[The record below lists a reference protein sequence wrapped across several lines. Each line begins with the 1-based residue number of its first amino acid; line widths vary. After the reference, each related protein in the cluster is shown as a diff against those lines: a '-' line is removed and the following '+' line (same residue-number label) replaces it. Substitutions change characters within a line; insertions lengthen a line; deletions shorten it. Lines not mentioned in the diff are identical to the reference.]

1 MGFWDFKD
9 APTIAP
15 TIAPTVL
22 TPIAPTVAPMS
33 PSASLSMS
41 LSMSG
46 PQRGSI
52 PQPMM
57 SPVVPMPPSMPSPDE
72 PVVRMPWPMPWPVEK
87 ILNVLFPARCPVC
100 EKPSDDHRT
109 SPVCRRCWSEIAPLA
124 GNTCD
129 ICANTV
135 TSRYVTVCA
144 DCIRKPPR
152 YTRAAVYGSFDGALK
167 AAIRAFKFAPAKRL
181 LGPLSKFLVSIE
193 IPPADV
199 VTAVPLTRSRIKER
213 GFNQSLLLARELA
226 RHAGIG
232 FDPDLIEKIKH
243 TEHQTRLRRSQRLIA
258 PKGVF
263 RCTRRIDG
271 MRVIIVDDVI
281 TTGATVNECARALC
295 KAGAAEV
302 YPVALA
308 RTVSK

>member
-1 MGFWDFKD
+1 MGILSIKA
-9 APTIAP
+9 AP
-15 TIAPTVL
+15 
-22 TPIAPTVAPMS
+22 
-33 PSASLSMS
+33 
-41 LSMSG
+41 
-46 PQRGSI
+46 
-52 PQPMM
+52 
-57 SPVVPMPPSMPSPDE
+57 PVVPMSSSMPATQEILQE
-72 PVVRMPWPMPWPVEK
+72 PLHRTTSLRIPQPASTPVYGPMHGPVGLMPLLVEK
-87 ILNVLFPARCPVC
+87 VLNLLFPARCPVC
-100 EKPSDDHRT
+100 ENPSDDHRT
-109 SPVCRRCWSEIAPLA
+109 SPVCRRCWSEIAPFR
-124 GNTCD
+124 GRTCG
-129 ICANTV
+129 ICAHTV
-135 TSRYVTVCA
+135 TAQYVTVCA
-144 DCIRKPPR
+144 DCIKRPPR
-152 YTRAAVYGSFDGALK
+152 YTRATVYGSFDGALK
-167 AAIRAFKFAPAKRL
+167 AAIRAFKFTPAKRL

-193 IPPADV
+193 IPPADI

-226 RHAGIG
+226 RHTGIG